1 MKFRYLIRNINYVLL
16 MLTLLTSTDY
26 FISFFAISSFI
37 IANKIFKNQ
46 IYFVYHIFTSF
57 ILIRFAWIE
66 YFPET
71 FAYFILTDISEIN
84 LSRSI
89 LIVLIANFLYF
100 LPFYKYTKNTI
111 KTNYSKKQIIIVIFI
126 ILSIFQ
132 YLILNQG
139 RMGIDTVNYLKV
151 IFPDFLILFL
161 IFSIEN
167 RKLRL
172 LYVIIFILITTSYY
186 SKAGIFKVVITFIL
200 FNTKSVLNLSFLKTV
215 LYSSIIVITISAS
228 YYAISSLRLIEKNSV
243 EFSSLDK
250 LNSLILLEQIASRL
264 NVVDGYLGSKT
275 LSTSQKKDILSVF
288 SKNKN
293 VSSGKLIA
301 YHLADVPIYK
311 VHASSIGIFGY
322 LNIIS
327 ENLFLILVFLFS
339 LIMKTIEVVLCSLSK
354 DLMLHRLV
362 KYFIQLSLIYALIGG
377 NLDRYFVITFYS
389 ILVLLFCH
397 FYLRTKL
404 KND

>member
-1 MKFRYLIRNINYVLL
+1 MKFSYLIRNINYVLL

-71 FAYFILTDISEIN
+71 FAYFIFTDISEIN

-288 SKNKN
+288 SRNKN